1 MNINH
6 LFKTVSE
13 EDQEKIINYDKII
26 VVFKELDNGILRST

>member
-13 EDQEKIINYDKII
+13 ENQEKIINYDKII
-26 VVFKELDNGILRST
+26 VVFKE